1 MRIYLSAVF
10 DSVVC
15 KQENVE
21 ELLKDTHILHSFAYM
36 NPKYV
41 PFYTMCKSFLMD
53 SGAFTVMN
61 SKKGK
66 NSFEPM
72 DFTKKYAKHIK
83 ENNVQN
89 FLELDIDGVYGFE
102 VYRDCLHCLQDIT
115 GRDPIPVFHKWP
127 RCWYRTG

>member
-10 DSVVC
+10 DNVIC

-83 ENNVQN
+83 ENKIFSPVTAKYIPSIANPN
-89 FLELDIDGVYGFE
+89 
-102 VYRDCLHCLQDIT
+102 
-115 GRDPIPVFHKWP
+115 PI
-127 RCWYRTG
+127 